1 MEAVP
6 QPTASGGAGSTVAPR
21 LREGGDGRAVSGGG
35 GPSLWGRL
43 GAGGQQT
50 GLPTWPCGRGGAP
63 AATTKRAKGIQASSL
78 GLFSGQREGKQR
90 MSTKRV
96 TERSDELGRTWAA
109 PRARISFL

>member
-35 GPSLWGRL
+35 GPGLRGRL

-63 AATTKRAKGIQASSL
+63 CRNDQTSEGDSSELARSFFWPTRRETEDVDQTRHGKKR
-78 GLFSGQREGKQR
+78 
-90 MSTKRV
+90 
-96 TERSDELGRTWAA
+96 
-109 PRARISFL
+109 